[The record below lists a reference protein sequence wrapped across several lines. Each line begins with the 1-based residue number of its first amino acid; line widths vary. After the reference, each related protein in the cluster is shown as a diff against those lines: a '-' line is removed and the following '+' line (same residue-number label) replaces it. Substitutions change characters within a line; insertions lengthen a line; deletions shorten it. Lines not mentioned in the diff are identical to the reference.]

1 MRFGLKEGCNT
12 TGCSFWSETW
22 VVGLIL
28 VAQHGQ
34 SELGKQWNDLNQC
47 EPKGVR
53 PSAPPCTTS
62 QCRSGARETYR
73 EHLAFFEGALGNDLI
88 LSGVNLVDQ
97 RCCINVTQ
105 LDPTARSSKCN
116 HAMKY
121 PLKRN
126 EEIET

>member
-1 MRFGLKEGCNT
+1 MNPKASDHQPHLVLLL
-12 TGCSFWSETW
+12 S
-22 VVGLIL
+22 
-28 VAQHGQ
+28 VAQGL
-34 SELGKQWNDLNQC
+34 S
-47 EPKGVR
+47 
-53 PSAPPCTTS
+53 
-62 QCRSGARETYR
+62 ETYR

-116 HAMKY
+116 HTMKY